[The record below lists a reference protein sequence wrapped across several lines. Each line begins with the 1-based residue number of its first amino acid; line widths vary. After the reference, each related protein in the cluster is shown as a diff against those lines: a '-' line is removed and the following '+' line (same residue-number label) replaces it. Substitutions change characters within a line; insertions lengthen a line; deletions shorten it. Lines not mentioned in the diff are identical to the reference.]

1 LREQFVTR
9 AHWSILIVLVAV
21 VGAGWIFMNRVPAGS
36 ATASGALPPA
46 PAVGHPAPDFTLTG
60 LDGQTFTL
68 SELRGKPVVL
78 NFWATWC
85 PPCRAE
91 MPELQAASERLQGE
105 VAIIGV
111 NQGENAQQVAAF
123 VQPLGFT
130 FPMPLDAK
138 TDVSRAYLVRNLP
151 TTFFIDRDGIV
162 RYSQIGPLTEAT
174 LVQRL
179 KTIYP

>member
-1 LREQFVTR
+1 LARIR
-9 AHWSILIVLVAV
+9 WSILIVVTAV
-21 VGAGWIFMNRVPAGS
+21 VGVAWLFANRLPADAARS
-36 ATASGALPPA
+36 VGALPPA
-46 PAVGHPAPDFTLTG
+46 PAVGHPAPNFTLTG

-68 SELRGKPVVL
+68 SDLRGKPVVL

-91 MPELQAASERLQGE
+91 MPELQAASERLAGE

-111 NQGENAQQVAAF
+111 NQGENAQQVTDF
-123 VQPLGFT
+123 TRSLGFT
-130 FPMPLDAK
+130 FPMPLDERM
-138 TDVSRAYLVRNLP
+138 DVSRQYLVRNLP

-162 RYSQIGPLTEAT
+162 RYTQIGPLTEAT